1 MGTVTLEA
9 MGEDFTTVF
18 NSVTAQAFADALSA
32 DMGMGATTLDGI
44 KADLFSVHRTAT
56 DYIFGTARAAAY
68 TYDAAKVSISGN
80 VFALAN
86 GVTEAQPITTD
97 VVTLSNTTVSIESV
111 TTTAAGS
118 PLFAYS
124 FDSGATWI
132 AWTGTGWAT
141 LTGTTTG
148 MTAAIMGAITVD
160 QWATAMTGATTI
172 MVRAALQ
179 ATGDT
184 VTSIDI
190 NFADAK

>member
-1 MGTVTLEA
+1 MCG
-9 MGEDFTTVF
+9 GDP
-18 NSVTAQAFADALSA
+18 
-32 DMGMGATTLDGI
+32 
-44 KADLFSVHRTAT
+44 
-56 DYIFGTARAAAY
+56 
-68 TYDAAKVSISGN
+68 

-141 LTGTTTG
+141 LTETTTG

>member
-1 MGTVTLEA
+1 MY
-9 MGEDFTTVF
+9 
-18 NSVTAQAFADALSA
+18 
-32 DMGMGATTLDGI
+32 
-44 KADLFSVHRTAT
+44 RTAT
-56 DYIFGTARAAAY
+56 DYIFGTAHAAAY

-80 VFALAN
+80 IFALAN

-97 VVTLSNTTVSIESV
+97 VITLSDTTVSIESV

-124 FDSGATWI
+124 FDSGTTWI
-132 AWTGTGWAT
+132 VLDGHGWAT

-172 MVRAALQ
+172 MVRAVLQ
-179 ATGDT
+179 SYGRQG
-184 VTSIDI
+184 
-190 NFADAK
+190 NKHRY